1 MILGISRCIMHDVF
15 IFEIDCL
22 SSLLSSYLVIVSCL
36 GEELTLQL
44 GTSPFSP
51 LRGWTGTQ
59 NDASPLEG
67 RKLQLAKHGTTI
79 TIEF

>member
-1 MILGISRCIMHDVF
+1 MIESTVRCIMHDVF
-15 IFEIDCL
+15 IYEIDCL
-22 SSLLSSYLVIVSCL
+22 SSLLSSYLVTVSCL
-36 GEELTLQL
+36 GAELTLQL

-67 RKLQLAKHGTTI
+67 RKLQLAKCWMGIHNH
-79 TIEF
+79 

>member
-22 SSLLSSYLVIVSCL
+22 SSLLSSYLVTVSYL
-36 GEELTLQL
+36 GAELTLQL

-51 LRGWTGTQ
+51 LRG
-59 NDASPLEG
+59 
-67 RKLQLAKHGTTI
+67 
-79 TIEF
+79 